1 MRHRFFTVFATAYIC
16 LMTYGSAWAAG
27 PAGPLSVW
35 VALSDTGGAH
45 AEAAEALR
53 ARVEQAQPGRVVWR
67 VAHWSQFSGPKPE
80 PHWVVAVGTAAQRG
94 MQELFATDTTPPPL
108 LAILVPR
115 QAFERIADPARVQP
129 GLLSA
134 VFLDQPP
141 ARQLELIR
149 LAMPAVRTVGILGG
163 ADFREHSAAFEKA
176 AKERGLQLGVS
187 VVGQSGLFA
196 ALQEVLA
203 DAGVL
208 LALPDPAVFNSQT
221 AANILMATYR
231 RQVPL
236 IGFSPAY
243 VKAGALLALYSTP
256 AQVGARGGEV
266 LRQALAGRSLSPPQW
281 PREFVVK
288 VNQDVARSL
297 GFALDEAK
305 LGEQLRE
312 GERP

>member
-1 MRHRFFTVFATAYIC
+1 MRRRLLTLLATACLC

-27 PAGPLSVW
+27 TISVW

-53 ARVEQAQPGRVVWR
+53 AGVEQAQPGRIVWR
-67 VAHWSQFSGPKPE
+67 VAHWSQFASAKPE
-80 PHWVVAVGTAAQRG
+80 PQFVVAVGYAAQRG
-94 MQELFATDTTPPPL
+94 MQELFATTTPPPL

-115 QAFERIADPARVQP
+115 LAFERIADPARVQA
-129 GLLSA
+129 GTVSA

-141 ARQLELIR
+141 GRQLDLIR
-149 LAMPAVRTVGILGG
+149 LALPAVHRVGILVSAESRG
-163 ADFREHSAAFEKA
+163 HSSGLERAAR
-176 AKERGLQLGVS
+176 ERGMQPVTSL
-187 VVGQSGLFA
+187 VGPGGLFA
-196 ALQEVLA
+196 ALQMVLA
-203 DAGVL
+203 DAEVL

-221 AANILMATYR
+221 AANILMAAYR

-236 IGFSPAY
+236 VGFSPAY

-256 AQVGARGGEV
+256 TQIGVRGGEV
-266 LRQALAGRSLSPPQW
+266 LRQALAGKSMPPPQW
-281 PREFVVK
+281 PREFVVA

-297 GFALDEAK
+297 GLALNEPR
-305 LGEQLRE
+305 LGEQLRQ